1 MRVQVQTL
9 YINVY
14 IMRPLKTGTTVINGF
29 TACQKSKTIYI
40 YECKYCYALTR
51 ISGENHNC
59 PDNDNEEDEG
69 ILQDLQCDNFILEL
83 KNFKRRNYVIIT
95 K

>member
-1 MRVQVQTL
+1 MQTL

-14 IMRPLKTGTTVINGF
+14 IMRPLKTGTTVILNGF
-29 TACQKSKTIYI
+29 TVCTKSKTIYI

-51 ISGENHNC
+51 LPGENHNC
-59 PDNDNEEDEG
+59 PDSDNEEDEG
-69 ILQDLQCDNFILEL
+69 ILQDMQCDNLGLEL
-83 KNFKRRNYVIIT
+83 QYFKRRHYNIIYII